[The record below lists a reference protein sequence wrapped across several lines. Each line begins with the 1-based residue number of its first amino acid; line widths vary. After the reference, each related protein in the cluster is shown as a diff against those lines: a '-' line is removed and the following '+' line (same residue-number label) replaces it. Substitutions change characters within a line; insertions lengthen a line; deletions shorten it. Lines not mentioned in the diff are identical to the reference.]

1 MFVYSM
7 RAGTLKFFSVVGI
20 AVIALVTLIA
30 FIPSYEPV
38 AASTEENSKALEVN
52 EEVSFDKIKTNEDRI
67 AFLKQ
72 FGWECEATPLEEAEV
87 TIPEEFD
94 KVFAGY
100 NELQKKQGLDLSK
113 YKRKKLM
120 RYTYKVTNYPN
131 ANGDVYANILVKGN
145 KVVGGDVCSADTN
158 GFIHG
163 FSREVVF

>member
-7 RAGTLKFFSVVGI
+7 RANTLKFFSVV
-20 AVIALVTLIA
+20 AVALIALVTLIA

-38 AASTEENSKALEVN
+38 AANAKEDSIRNANQSI
-52 EEVSFDKIKTNEDRI
+52 SYDKVKTNEDRL

-72 FGWECEATPLEEAEV
+72 FGWECEEKPLEEAQV

-100 NELQKKQGLDLSK
+100 NELQKKQGLDLAK
-113 YKRKKLM
+113 YKKKKLM

-131 ANGDVYANILVKGN
+131 AASDVYANILIKDN
-145 KVVGGDVCSADTN
+145 KVVGGDICSADQN

-163 FSREVVF
+163 FSRESVF

>member
-7 RAGTLKFFSVVGI
+7 RANTLKFFSVVS
-20 AVIALVTLIA
+20 AALVALVTLIA
-30 FIPSYEPV
+30 FIPSFEPV
-38 AASTEENSKALEVN
+38 TASASEEITVFHS
-52 EEVSFDKIKTNEDRI
+52 EVSFDKVKTNEDRI

-72 FGWECEATPLEEAEV
+72 FGYEVEEKAIEEAEV
-87 TIPEEFD
+87 TVPEEFD

-120 RYTYKVTNYPN
+120 RYTYKVTNYEG

-145 KVVGGDVCSADTN
+145 KVVGGDISSADAS

-163 FSREVVF
+163 FSRECVIDF